1 MAELQAE
8 YDPNMTYIMMGSLAK
23 LAWDIKTKYRLAIQ
37 QGTQMQMNKTVL
49 VELIKKHPKGWQ
61 ENAGNGEIVHV
72 HSVLCKQMDSQTL
85 RLGQPEVE

>member
-1 MAELQAE
+1 
-8 YDPNMTYIMMGSLAK
+8 
-23 LAWDIKTKYRLAIQ
+23 
-37 QGTQMQMNKTVL
+37 MNKTVL